1 MIKAKRFAHM
11 LVFCLAANLIDESI
25 TAKSSDDE
33 STGFVLLDFLPKT
46 TVIPPAFVGKVQK
59 VRATTTPRNLRY
71 G

>member
-33 STGFVLLDFLPKT
+33 STGLFCSIFY
-46 TVIPPAFVGKVQK
+46 
-59 VRATTTPRNLRY
+59 PRRR
-71 G
+71 